1 MSTISQNISNLVD
14 MLPEGDQLFAFE
26 FVKKLVKA
34 WDPDYTK
41 LTPQEA
47 KSLERAMDENET
59 IAFTDLKQEM
69 NLN

>member
-1 MSTISQNISNLVD
+1 MSTISQNISNLVE
-14 MLPEGDQLFAFE
+14 MLPENDQLFAFE

-47 KSLERAMDENET
+47 KSLERVMEENET

>member
-1 MSTISQNISNLVD
+1 MSTIAQNISNLVD
-14 MLPEGDQLFAFE
+14 MLPEDEQVFAFE

-47 KSLERAMDENET
+47 KSLEEAMGEQET
-59 IAFTDLKQEM
+59 MSFQDLKQEL